1 MFCNKLILLYFVY
14 ISILYLFLEQQYEK
28 ACYDAI
34 KKQIAVDMHIA
45 RMNFVGLPR
54 SGKSSTLRRLIGEIL
69 NIITAK
75 LEKENPSTGV
85 AERKQTFIRSINK
98 RFGFVSL
105 GYWSTEDL
113 IGETRVLNDLIY
125 QYVKGM
131 PYHNYSKM

>member
-1 MFCNKLILLYFVY
+1 M
-14 ISILYLFLEQQYEK
+14 QYEK

-34 KKQIAVDMHIA
+34 EKQITVDMHIA

-69 NIITAK
+69 NIITTK

-98 RFGFVSL
+98 RFGFISL
-105 GYWSTEDL
+105 GYWSTQDL

-125 QYVKGM
+125 QCVKGM
-131 PYHNYSKM
+131 PYYYLFLKNKIGNEIILSYS